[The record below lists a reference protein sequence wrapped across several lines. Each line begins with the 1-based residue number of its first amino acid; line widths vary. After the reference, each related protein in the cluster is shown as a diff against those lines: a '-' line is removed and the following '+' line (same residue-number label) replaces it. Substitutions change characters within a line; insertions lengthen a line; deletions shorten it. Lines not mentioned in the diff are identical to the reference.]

1 MTASTP
7 ASPTAAATSA
17 VRLDPPHVVARSWP
31 RNAPTRSTSENTYT
45 PALMYSQRLRDDVPD
60 PPPAPRLYARHSRA
74 VASFTMAARALVME
88 CVLVYGCNGAERR

>member
-1 MTASTP
+1 
-7 ASPTAAATSA
+7 
-17 VRLDPPHVVARSWP
+17 
-31 RNAPTRSTSENTYT
+31 
-45 PALMYSQRLRDDVPD
+45 MYSQRLRDDVPD